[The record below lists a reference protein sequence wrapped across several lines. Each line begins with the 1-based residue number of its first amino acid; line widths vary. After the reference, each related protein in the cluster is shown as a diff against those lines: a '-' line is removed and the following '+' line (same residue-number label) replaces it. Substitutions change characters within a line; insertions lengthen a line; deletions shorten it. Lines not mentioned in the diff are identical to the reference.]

1 MSRSLVPRKSLI
13 DNSNWLISF
22 EYPFSEIASYPHEMI
37 TPLIDQSYDDARA
50 LAGDFPNNIDE
61 CLWYNAGQDD
71 EDPWILLCRLKTGAY
86 AIYKAGYQCSGFTI
100 VGDMYLTVSL
110 ELADIIEYGM
120 SNYQYALYEEETEI
134 V

>member
-13 DNSNWLISF
+13 DNSNWLIFF

-37 TPLIDQSYDDARA
+37 TPLMNQSKEDAHA
-50 LAGDFPNNIDE
+50 LAGDFPNNIDK

-71 EDPWILLCRLKTGAY
+71 EDPWVLLCRLKNGAY
-86 AIYKAGYQCSGFTI
+86 ALYEAGYQCSGFAI

-110 ELADIIEYGM
+110 ELADIIDYGM